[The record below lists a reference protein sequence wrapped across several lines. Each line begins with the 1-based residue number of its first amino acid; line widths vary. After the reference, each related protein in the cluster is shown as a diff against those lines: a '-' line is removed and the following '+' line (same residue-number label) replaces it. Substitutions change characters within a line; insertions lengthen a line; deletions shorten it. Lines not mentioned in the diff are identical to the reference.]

1 MSLCP
6 QQRYTESP
14 RLPCIPHELKSLL
27 LMVTLVVVA
36 LVVVNVTFL
45 LLGLHLSESHAET
58 VRAGRDSGHRE
69 RGQDG
74 TAAL

>member
-69 RGQDG
+69 RG
-74 TAAL
+74 